1 MVAALTAGRR
11 NPGSVRRHAREAW
24 TIWQR
29 MREDRMYMVYWTIVE
44 QGAVTPHQQPF
55 DTSEM
60 VQAMRFMEELR
71 RRQRAGEGVRFVTM
85 CSEHPDVVGHPG
97 VDVTGPGYNW
107 KKRRR

>member
-1 MVAALTAGRR
+1 
-11 NPGSVRRHAREAW
+11 
-24 TIWQR
+24 
-29 MREDRMYMVYWTIVE
+29 MYMVYWTIVE
-44 QGAVTPHQQPF
+44 RGASTPHQQPF

-60 VQAMRFMEELR
+60 VQAMGFMEELR

-97 VDVTGPGYNW
+97 VDVTGPDYNW

>member
-1 MVAALTAGRR
+1 
-11 NPGSVRRHAREAW
+11 
-24 TIWQR
+24 
-29 MREDRMYMVYWTIVE
+29 MYMVYWTIVGNE
-44 QGAVTPHQQPF
+44 ASEPHERLF

-60 VQAMRFMEELR
+60 VQAMQFMEELR

-97 VDVTGPGYNW
+97 VDVVGPGYDW